1 MRTLLQIF
9 KSFVSENK
17 LLVSGYAL
25 IFLAYPLEEV
35 VFPEYYGRII
45 ETLTKIYEGDGGSVE
60 NSTASSGTGNIAGMM
75 KQADSTLSFG

>member
-1 MRTLLQIF
+1 MQHQTEPGNLLQIF
-9 KSFVSENK
+9 KSFASENK

-45 ETLTKIYEGDGGSVE
+45 ETLTKSNTKNFLKYEC
-60 NSTASSGTGNIAGMM
+60 
-75 KQADSTLSFG
+75 